1 MIKLTDLLNEDLLS
15 DTYQLKGVLI
25 VNTKFNSYTNI
36 ASDIRAIK
44 GITILSEKYYPKSEK
59 LSYPKYILSIKI
71 DPSPFMG
78 DGGFNKDSI
87 DYIIKEIKKIKGV
100 MNFITNRKVT
110 KI

>member
-1 MIKLTDLLNEDLLS
+1 MIKLIDILNEDLLS

-25 VNTKFNSYTNI
+25 VNPKFNSYTNI
-36 ASDIRAIK
+36 SSDIRAIK
-44 GITILSEKYYPKSEK
+44 GITILSERYYPKSEK

-71 DPSPFMG
+71 DPSPFVK

-87 DYIIKEIKKIKGV
+87 DYIIKEIKSIKGV

>member
-1 MIKLTDLLNEDLLS
+1 MIKLIDILNEDSLS
-15 DTYQLKGVLI
+15 DIYQLKGILI
-25 VNTKFNSYTNI
+25 VNSKFNSYTNI

-59 LSYPKYILSIKI
+59 LSYPKYVLSIKI

-78 DGGFNKDSI
+78 DGGFNNDSV